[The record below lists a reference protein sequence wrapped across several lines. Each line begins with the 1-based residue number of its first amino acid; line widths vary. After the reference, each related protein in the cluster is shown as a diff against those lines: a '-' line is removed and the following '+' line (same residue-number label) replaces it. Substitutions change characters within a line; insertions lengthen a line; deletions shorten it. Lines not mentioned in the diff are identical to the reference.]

1 MPKKQ
6 FDKRKFRRAL
16 DKAGDAKGE
25 WAGVPYTFEGQRMV
39 IEPRYPFAKIFNR
52 PKEEDPAGEKTI
64 NTWFCSKLRTTVGIV
79 RTAEGKYRGG
89 IIGENQGLGALF
101 NTIAA
106 AACWEVEAEIK
117 AMEKLCELIPRHL
130 FDMYCLTGIFLET
143 SKRSGVTY
151 WFRRLRPTIAMRPGK
166 NDESMRVL
174 CCLCLHPVGLY
185 EGSWAG
191 AMVPTDDVL
200 AHLLLMRSDEH
211 YFWKKANQIPAY
223 LPNSGL

>member
-1 MPKKQ
+1 VAFNKK
-6 FDKRKFRRAL
+6 KFRKAL
-16 DKAGDAKGE
+16 DKAGDANGQ
-25 WAGVPYTFEGQRMV
+25 WAGIPYTMEDQKMV
-39 IEPRYPFAKIFNR
+39 IEPRYPFASIFNR
-52 PKEEDPAGEKTI
+52 KREEEPSDEKVM
-64 NTWFCSKLRTTVGIV
+64 NTWFCSRLRTTVGII
-79 RTAEGKYRGG
+79 RQADGKYRHG
-89 IIGENQGLGALF
+89 IIASNQGLEALF
-101 NTIAA
+101 ETIKA

-117 AMEKLCELIPRHL
+117 AMEKLSELIPGHL

-166 NDESMRVL
+166 ENENMHVL
-174 CCLCLHPVGLY
+174 CALCLHPVGYY
-185 EGSWAG
+185 EGGWAG

-223 LPNSGL
+223 LPSSGIGG